1 MLMEKKKKD
10 VHLGDSGGEIVPQEL
25 YKDKEASYLG
35 ARGLSE
41 YIVYEKGI

>member
-1 MLMEKKKKD
+1 MLMEKKKD
-10 VHLGDSGGEIVPQEL
+10 VHLGDSGREIVPQEL
-25 YKDKEASYLG
+25 YKDKETSYLR